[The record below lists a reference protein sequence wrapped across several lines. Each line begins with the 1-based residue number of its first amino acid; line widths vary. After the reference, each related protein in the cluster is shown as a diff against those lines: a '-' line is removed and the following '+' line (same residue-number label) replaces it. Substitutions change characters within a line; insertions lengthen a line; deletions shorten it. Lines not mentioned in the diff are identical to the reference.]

1 MTGPLSKVT
10 VLDLTWALAGP
21 YATML
26 LADLGA
32 KVIKIEP
39 PTGDHAR
46 FNGPWVGKTSTYFYS
61 INRGKKSM
69 VIDLA
74 TAEGKEVFLKLVEK
88 VDVVAQNFTPGAM
101 ERLGL
106 TYDVLKQRNPRVIYA
121 ALSGFG
127 QTGPYRGKPALD
139 VIVQAMGGIMSITG
153 AEGGEPVRVG
163 ASVGD
168 IGAGLFFALGI
179 LAALEERRQSGVG
192 QMLDVSMLDCQAA
205 LMENAFIRYFATGE
219 VPQRIG
225 TRHPVSAIHQTFPTK
240 DGYIAIVT
248 TSSIEA
254 WAAFLEIIG
263 RLDILPI
270 EKYHDKFSRC
280 QHIHELEP
288 VISEALRTRTTE
300 EWVEKFE
307 AVGIACGPLNT
318 IAQAAQDPQLI
329 HRKMFIDLPCADAP
343 NGTLKVS
350 NNPVKLSRTPT
361 EPTQGAPQLGE
372 HTSEV
377 LSMLLRL
384 SPAEIEALRAHGI
397 TVTRE
402 QAP

>member
-1 MTGPLSKVT
+1 MAGPLSKIM

-32 KVIKIEP
+32 KVIKVEP

-46 FNGPWVGKTSTYFYS
+46 LNGPWIGKTSTYFYS
-61 INRGKKSM
+61 INRGKKSI

-127 QTGPYRGKPALD
+127 QTGPYRSKPALD

-163 ASVGD
+163 ASIGD

-179 LAALEERRQSGVG
+179 LAAIEERRQSGVG

-205 LMENAFIRYFATGE
+205 ILENAFIRYFATGE

-225 TRHPVSAIHQTFPTK
+225 TRHPVSAIHQAFPTK

-254 WAAFLEIIG
+254 WATFLEIIG

-288 VISEALRTRTTE
+288 IISEALRARTTA

-318 IAQAAQDPQLI
+318 IAQAAHDPQLI
-329 HRKMFIDLPCADAP
+329 QRQMFVDLPCADAP
-343 NGTLKVS
+343 RGTLRVS
-350 NNPVKLSRTPT
+350 GSPLKLSRTPP
-361 EPTQGAPQLGE
+361 EAAQGAPQLGE

-384 SPAEIEALRAHGI
+384 SPAEIEALKEHGI

-402 QAP
+402 HAP